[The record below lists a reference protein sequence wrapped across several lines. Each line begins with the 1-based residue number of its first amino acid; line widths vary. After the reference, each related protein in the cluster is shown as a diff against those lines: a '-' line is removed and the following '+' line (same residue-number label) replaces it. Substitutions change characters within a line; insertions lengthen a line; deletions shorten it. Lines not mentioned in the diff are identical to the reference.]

1 MTQHA
6 VIMGAGLAGSLLACH
21 LARAGWSVDV
31 YEGRPDPR
39 SAGFIGGRSINL
51 ALSTRGIDALDRV
64 GLAERVLKD
73 AVAMP
78 GRMLHSKD
86 GHLTFQPYSGKQNNV
101 INSVSRGGLNITLL
115 KAADEFDSVT
125 LHFERSCSSVDL
137 KQGIATVRDLN
148 NETSTT
154 PECDL
159 LIGADGAF
167 SKVRESMAM
176 QAGFSH
182 SVSYIDHGYKE
193 LTIPA
198 AADGSHVLDPE
209 ALHIWP
215 HGESMMIALANQDGS
230 FTCTLF
236 WPWDGPISFN
246 AIKRPEDVKPLFE
259 AHFKD
264 AAPLMPDLVELY
276 MSNPTSSLQT
286 IRCGPWNFGNK
297 VVLIGDAAHAIVPF
311 FGQGMNAA
319 FEDCTV
325 LTRHLSSSDSVA
337 QAIAGF
343 YAEQKPNAEAI
354 ADLALSNFI
363 EMRDTVRS
371 SIFNTKKKIERFFAQ
386 ISGGRYK
393 SLYEMVSFT
402 TIPYAEVCQRVRRRQ
417 RILLAA
423 LAIFAAILV
432 LFGLLAIGS
441 TF

>member
-6 VIMGAGLAGSLLACH
+6 VIVGAGLAGSLLACH
-21 LARAGWSVDV
+21 LARAGWKVDV

-39 SAGFIGGRSINL
+39 NAGFIGGRSINL
-51 ALSTRGIDALDRV
+51 ALSTRGIDALNQV

-78 GRMLHSKD
+78 GRMLHDKE
-86 GHLTFQPYSGKQNNV
+86 GRQTFQPYSGKQNNF

-115 KAADEFDSVT
+115 KAADDYDSVT
-125 LHFERSCSSVDL
+125 LHFERSCTGIDL
-137 KQGIATVRDLN
+137 KQGIATVCDLKN
-148 NETSTT
+148 QTSTT

-167 SKVRESMAM
+167 SKVRESMAT

-182 SVSYIDHGYKE
+182 SISYIDHGYKE

-236 WPWDGPISFN
+236 WPWNGPISFN
-246 AIKRPEDVKPLFE
+246 AIKRSEDVQPLFE

-264 AAPLMPDLVELY
+264 VVPLMPDLVELY
-276 MSNPTSSLQT
+276 MKNPTSSLQT
-286 IRCGPWNFGNK
+286 IRCGPWHFGDK
-297 VVLIGDAAHAIVPF
+297 VVLIGDSAHAIVPF

-325 LTRHLSSSDSVA
+325 LTRHLSASDSVA

-371 SIFNTKKKIERFFAQ
+371 PIFNVKKKIERFLTQ
-386 ISGGRYK
+386 ISRGRYK

-402 TIPYAEVCQRVRRRQ
+402 TIPYAKVCQRARRRQ

-423 LAIFAAILV
+423 LFTLTAV
-432 LFGLLAIGS
+432 LIICGLLAIGS